1 MAGEGEAESP
11 YPLHECVFRGDVAA
25 LSALIRRAG
34 EDKPRILAA
43 QGGNSTEK
51 VVFALALACSKTV

>member
-43 QGGNSTEK
+43 QGGNSTEN
-51 VVFALALACSKTV
+51 VFCFSW